1 MILYSALTCRY
12 TCSKLFWKQEGQH
25 IGATY
30 KSILKVLLKQY
41 RSPTDPNKFKS
52 ATIISVDHFQITMRH
67 DLDRWPFDPKINRA
81 HPWLM
86 GSKCMKF
93 QDHRL
98 ITESVIVRK
107 PFSNNHAPW
116 PWPLDL
122 KINRAHPWLMV
133 SKCTKF
139 HDHRL
144 ITESVIVRKPF
155 SNNHAPWPWPLTSK
169 SIGRIL
175 DSWWV
180 SVWSFMIIGWL
191 QSQLSSGNHFQITM
205 CHDLDLWPFDPKI
218 NRAHPWLMGSK
229 CMKFHDH
236 RWITES
242 VIVRKLVWRTDRLT
256 DRQTDGRTD
265 RVQTY
270 SPLRFHRWGTN
281 KGNTFF
287 TGFHYKYQAWGR
299 YHQSFGLYHD
309 RKQWKGIP
317 FLHNI
322 YNSHT

>member
-1 MILYSALTCRY
+1 MTLTFDLL
-12 TCSKLFWKQEGQH
+12 TS
-25 IGATY
+25 
-30 KSILKVLLKQY
+30 KSIGRILDSWWV
-41 RSPTDPNKFKS
+41 SVWSFM
-52 ATIISVDHFQITMRH
+52 IIGWLQSRLSSGNHFQITMRH
-67 DLDRWPFDPKINRA
+67 DLDLWPF
-81 HPWLM
+81 
-86 GSKCMKF
+86 
-93 QDHRL
+93 
-98 ITESVIVRK
+98 
-107 PFSNNHAPW
+107 
-116 PWPLDL
+116 DL

-133 SKCTKF
+133 SKCMKF

-205 CHDLDLWPFDPKI
+205 RHDLDLWPFDPKI

-242 VIVRKLVWRTDRLT
+242 VMVRKLVWQT
-256 DRQTDGRTD
+256 DRQTYGQTD

-281 KGNTFF
+281 KE
-287 TGFHYKYQAWGR
+287 
-299 YHQSFGLYHD
+299 
-309 RKQWKGIP
+309 
-317 FLHNI
+317 
-322 YNSHT
+322 

>member
-1 MILYSALTCRY
+1 MGSIWDWYIYVELGPTYMWHIC
-12 TCSKLFWKQEGQH
+12 KQEGQH

-93 QDHRL
+93 HDHRL

-133 SKCTKF
+133 SKCMKF
-139 HDHRL
+139 HDHWL

-169 SIGRIL
+169 SIGHIL
-175 DSWWV
+175 DLWWV

-191 QSQLSSGNHFQITM
+191 QS
-205 CHDLDLWPFDPKI
+205 
-218 NRAHPWLMGSK
+218 
-229 CMKFHDH
+229 
-236 RWITES
+236 
-242 VIVRKLVWRTDRLT
+242 
-256 DRQTDGRTD
+256 
-265 RVQTY
+265 
-270 SPLRFHRWGTN
+270 
-281 KGNTFF
+281 
-287 TGFHYKYQAWGR
+287 
-299 YHQSFGLYHD
+299 
-309 RKQWKGIP
+309 
-317 FLHNI
+317 
-322 YNSHT
+322 